1 MKVKR
6 KNRLF
11 GGQYAEA
18 EFYDKKAADIQIKLD
33 ERIAQA
39 NLSKAEKAGAKAM
52 KKRFI
57 DEMKK
62 RRDRII
68 ETTIVKRVE
77 TINMATGM
85 TEETG
90 FYNGRGAKIG
100 AMRVNKKMR
109 AAFKRAGRG
118 KPADEATERVTEM
131 PQEAEIEMEGLE
143 GKSRT
148 KITYKNIRVNGAPD
162 FEWIKPGTVGNKN

>member
-1 MKVKR
+1 
-6 KNRLF
+6 
-11 GGQYAEA
+11 
-18 EFYDKKAADIQIKLD
+18 
-33 ERIAQA
+33 
-39 NLSKAEKAGAKAM
+39 
-52 KKRFI
+52 
-57 DEMKK
+57 
-62 RRDRII
+62 
-68 ETTIVKRVE
+68 
-77 TINMATGM
+77 
-85 TEETG
+85 
-90 FYNGRGAKIG
+90 YNGRGVKIG
-100 AMRVNKKMR
+100 AMKVNKKMR